1 MNQGVVLTVA
11 GLIALSI
18 SLAMGKLDALREG
31 GVVWMVNWVG
41 FWFGGMLVIVGVVR
55 LFTVDRE

>member
-1 MNQGVVLTVA
+1 M
-11 GLIALSI
+11 
-18 SLAMGKLDALREG
+18 DAIREG
-31 GVVWMVNWVG
+31 GLVWMINWVG